1 MSRLAMPVDGLIQTL
16 DDGTVLQLGY
26 MDQVFGYRLLMN
38 GVQIINVALV
48 WWLLGRV
55 MRGKPR
61 ARLAAFVLFAWNPLM
76 LFDTAGNAHND
87 ALMVTLL
94 LLGIAPLVAGP
105 RMAMPSNTRWF
116 VATFVVGLSTLI
128 KYTTGVV
135 GLFFIV

>member
-55 MRGKPR
+55 MRAKPR

-76 LFDTAGNAHND
+76 LFDAAGNAHND
-87 ALMVTLL
+87 ALMVTLV
-94 LLGIAPLVAGP
+94 LLGIVPLVAGAQQP
-105 RMAMPSNTRWF
+105 RNFGWLLGT
-116 VATFVVGLSTLI
+116 VCIGLSTLI
-128 KYTTGVV
+128 KYTTG
-135 GLFFIV
+135 IV